1 MSAARDP
8 GTETPGLS
16 TRGVSAGYRPERPG
30 DPVAP
35 PLIPSA
41 TFRSGDADAELL
53 YTRYGNNPAQRDV
66 ARKLAAL
73 EDTEDALVLGS
84 GMAAIAMTALALVE
98 AGGHILASR
107 HLYGATRSLFL
118 DELPRRGIG
127 CTLVD
132 PDEPG
137 AWERGPDPSLVYV
150 EMPTNPTL
158 RIPDPVPAL
167 ERARAAGVPAVID
180 ATFASPIHLRAHALG
195 FDVIIHSAT
204 KYLGGHSDL
213 IGGVVAGPSAL
224 VGRVNAMMRL
234 YGPSADPHMVWLL
247 DRGLRTLDVRMRRH
261 DANARAVAAFLDG
274 HPAVETAIHPSLPHH
289 PDHARARQLLPEGTG
304 GMVSFVLRG
313 GASAAERF
321 MAALR
326 WIHEAPSLG
335 GVESLASEPRRT
347 SHASMTP
354 RQRAEAGIP
363 DGFIRLSIGIEDE
376 ADLIED
382 LDAALAA
389 SRR

>member
-1 MSAARDP
+1 
-8 GTETPGLS
+8 
-16 TRGVSAGYRPERPG
+16 
-30 DPVAP
+30 
-35 PLIPSA
+35 
-41 TFRSGDADAELL
+41 
-53 YTRYGNNPAQRDV
+53 
-66 ARKLAAL
+66 
-73 EDTEDALVLGS
+73 
-84 GMAAIAMTALALVE
+84 
-98 AGGHILASR
+98 
-107 HLYGATRSLFL
+107 
-118 DELPRRGIG
+118 
-127 CTLVD
+127 
-132 PDEPG
+132 
-137 AWERGPDPSLVYV
+137 VYV